1 MNYAKRSHHLMRL
14 CFFQPIVSLCALEK
28 NIFIYS
34 KCNGIIGRSVRSTT
48 IASVLQ
54 IPTTPPPTTTTTTPP
69 IIPKKNHETST
80 STVGT
85 VQVADRPC

>member
-1 MNYAKRSHHLMRL
+1 M
-14 CFFQPIVSLCALEK
+14 QQVV
-28 NIFIYS
+28 
-34 KCNGIIGRSVRSTT
+34 IIGRSVRSTT

-54 IPTTPPPTTTTTTPP
+54 IPTTPPTTTTPP

>member
-1 MNYAKRSHHLMRL
+1 M
-14 CFFQPIVSLCALEK
+14 FV
-28 NIFIYS
+28 
-34 KCNGIIGRSVRSTT
+34 GRSVRSTT

-54 IPTTPPPTTTTTTPP
+54 IPTTPPTTTTTPP

>member
-1 MNYAKRSHHLMRL
+1 MSPTSQSGA
-14 CFFQPIVSLCALEK
+14 Q
-28 NIFIYS
+28 FINLSNMIPKSQSGAPFPNPNLGLAYNLLS
-34 KCNGIIGRSVRSTT
+34 CVRGTT

-54 IPTTPPPTTTTTTPP
+54 IPTTPTTTPP

-80 STVGT
+80 VGT